1 MKIFAVDG
9 IVTARKEEAAQVS
22 GSLCIF
28 LLRFIEDIIAF
39 LAVQIV
45 VSAAVIIRNCSDER
59 LLESDSAHTV
69 GITFIPRV
77 KIIREVVAEEG
88 DRLPAVLN
96 VAEGI
101 YHMDGIRENRRTGVR
116 VLRIVKSVRLRH
128 ALFAALS
135 YRKAENINEDILHI
149 AVHNLLGIAGI
160 RRHSQIGNGVLSLG
174 RQRIA
179 HIRII
184 IGSGGQVDINNIV
197 FSLVRRDFIL
207 GFGCICTDA
216 HNHIGDITL
225 LFLLL
230 FFIVR
235 LLFVTLGAFAFGR
248 SFLLRLIVSNGL
260 FVRDGVLRT
269 VMQIAAA
276 YIVILTIG
284 VEIRCAALAEIFSAV
299 VTVQITGITVDI
311 FKYIAVFVCYNG
323 RADSLVL
330 CIRYRHPFP
339 LLGGVD
345 IGNIAL
351 IVQRTLITDIIG
363 SVVVLKRINKVV
375 RLFGM
380 VFTLVLLDNKRLNQ
394 FDCQHRQR
402 KAHHCHTKEG

>member
-22 GSLCIF
+22 GSICIF

-45 VSAAVIIRNCSDER
+45 VSAAVIIRDRSDER
-59 LLESDSAHTV
+59 LLETDSAHTV

-77 KIIREVVAEEG
+77 KIIREIVAEEG

-96 VAEGI
+96 VAEVF
-101 YHMDGIRENRRTGVR
+101 YHMEGIRGNRRTGVL
-116 VLRIVKSVRLRH
+116 VLGIVKSVRLRH

-149 AVHNLLGIAGI
+149 AVHNLLRIAGI
-160 RRHSQIGNGVLSLG
+160 RRHSQIGNGVISLG

-179 HIRII
+179 YIRII
-184 IGSGGQVDINNIV
+184 IGSGRQVDINNIV
-197 FSLVRRDFIL
+197 FSFVRRDFIL

-216 HNHIGDITL
+216 HNHIGDIAFFFL
-225 LFLLL
+225 LFA
-230 FFIVR
+230 VR
-235 LLFVTLGAFAFGR
+235 IFALCR
-248 SFLLRLIVSNGL
+248 RFLRRCVISHGL
-260 FVRDGVLRT
+260 FVRDGILRA

-276 YIVILTIG
+276 YLVILTIG

-299 VTVQITGITVDI
+299 VTVQITGIAVDI
-311 FKYIAVFVCYNG
+311 FKYIAVCVCYNG
-323 RADSLVL
+323 RANSLVL

-380 VFTLVLLDNKRLNQ
+380 VFALVLLDNKRLNQ